1 MRQGS
6 LRRKSEPRMDT
17 RYLQSLKIQAAGEGN
32 TYYQDVHDIIQA
44 SSSGCECVE
53 RFAEFIEGAG
63 FADTSLYN
71 LVLNHRRDTA
81 DEIHRL
87 VCSDLA
93 EYGGFALHLNYNLAG
108 QITEIQHV
116 PFEICRL
123 EEPDSNGYVA
133 HICTHPDWTGKR
145 TFAGKRKDIDK
156 KNVKLFHKYNPNINV
171 IHAQIAAVGGIENYN
186 GQIFY
191 FSSAGK
197 DRYPIPRADRVLTDM
212 STDEGLSNVKWR
224 NVRNNFLPA
233 AMIFTRKGQSAPMSR
248 YAPAGEIQEYRPLER
263 GERYLS
269 DSFSDGFTDS
279 LQKLQ
284 GDTEACKLLEVILE
298 NDEQA
303 PEVVQLPTSNYD
315 KDFNV
320 TEQSVTER
328 IYAAFGQEPW
338 YCIRSGKIGFS
349 GTLLVDAFS
358 YYNSVVYKYQRMIE
372 RAFVD
377 IMKHWHEGAITNC
390 AVLPLEY
397 KQAETTEN
405 V

>member
-1 MRQGS
+1 
-6 LRRKSEPRMDT
+6 MDT
-17 RYLQSLKIQAAGEGN
+17 KFLQSLNIQSAGEGN

-63 FADTSLYN
+63 FVDTNLYN
-71 LVLNHRRDTA
+71 KILNHRRDTA

-87 VCSDLA
+87 ICADLA
-93 EYGGFALHLNYNLAG
+93 EYGGFALHINYNLAG
-108 QITEIQHV
+108 QITEIQHI

-133 HICTHPDWTGKR
+133 RICTHPDWTGKK
-145 TFAGKRKDIDK
+145 THAGKRIPIDK
-156 KNVKLFHKYNPNINV
+156 KNVKRFHKYNPNINV
-171 IHAQIAAVGGIENYN
+171 VHAQIEAVGGIENYQ

-191 FSSAGK
+191 YSSAGK

-233 AMIFTRKGQSAPMSR
+233 AMVFTRKGQSAPTSR
-248 YAPAGEIQEYRPLER
+248 FAPAGEAPRVMER
-263 GERYLS
+263 GERYAN
-269 DSFSDGFTDS
+269 DGFTDS
-279 LQKLQ
+279 LQQLQ
-284 GDTEACKLLEVILE
+284 GDTQACKLLEVILE

-315 KDFNV
+315 KDFSV
-320 TEQSVTER
+320 TDQSVTER

-349 GTLLVDAFS
+349 GTLLVDAFA
-358 YYNSVVYKYQRMIE
+358 YYNSVVYKYQRMVE
-372 RAFVD
+372 RAFGD
-377 IMKHWHEGAITNC
+377 IMKHWHEGAVTNC
-390 AVLPLEY
+390 SVLPLEY
-397 KQAETTEN
+397 KQAETTTTL
-405 V
+405 

>member
-1 MRQGS
+1 MRQGK
-6 LRRKSEPRMDT
+6 LRRKSEPRMDSK
-17 RYLQSLKIQAAGEGN
+17 YLQALEIQAAGEGN
-32 TYYQDVHDIIQA
+32 TYYQDVHNIIQA

-63 FADTSLYN
+63 FADASLYG
-71 LVLNHRRDTA
+71 LVLNHRKDTA

-87 VCSDLA
+87 VCADLA

-108 QITEIQHV
+108 EITEVSHV

-133 HICTHPDWTGKR
+133 RICTHPDWTGKK
-145 TFAGKRKDIDK
+145 TFAGKTKPIDK
-156 KNVKLFHKYNPNINV
+156 KNVKRYHKYNPNVNV
-171 IHAQIAAVGGIENYN
+171 IHAQIAQAGGIEYYQ
-186 GQIFY
+186 GQIYY
-191 FSSAGK
+191 FSTAGR
-197 DRYPIPRADRVLTDM
+197 DRYPIPRADRVLTEM

-233 AMIFTRKGQSAPMSR
+233 AMVLTRKGQVAPKSK
-248 YAPAGEIQEYRPLER
+248 YAPAGEESYQYER
-263 GERYLS
+263 GERNVNDGFS
-269 DSFSDGFTDS
+269 DSL
-279 LQKLQ
+279 LQLQ

-303 PEVVQLPTSNYD
+303 PEVVSLPTTNYD
-315 KDFNV
+315 KDFQV
-320 TEQSVTER
+320 TDQSVTEH
-328 IYAAFGQEPW
+328 IYAAFEQEPW

-358 YYNSVVYKYQRMIE
+358 YYNSIVYKYQRMIE

-377 IMKHWHEGAITNC
+377 IMAHWHEGAIANC
-390 AVLPLEY
+390 SVLPLEY
-397 KQAETTEN
+397 KQAETPTA
-405 V
+405 

>member
-1 MRQGS
+1 MRQGK
-6 LRRKSEPRMDT
+6 LRRKSEPRMDSK
-17 RYLQSLKIQAAGEGN
+17 YLQALEIQAAGDGN
-32 TYYQDVHDIIQA
+32 TYYQDVHNIIQA

-63 FADTSLYN
+63 FADASLYG
-71 LVLNHRRDTA
+71 LVLNHRKDTA

-87 VCSDLA
+87 VCADLA

-108 QITEIQHV
+108 EITEVSHV

-133 HICTHPDWTGKR
+133 RICTHPDWTGKK
-145 TFAGKRKDIDK
+145 TFAGKTKPVDK
-156 KNVKLFHKYNPNINV
+156 KNVKRFHKFNANVNV
-171 IHAQIAAVGGIENYN
+171 IHVQIAQAGGIENYN
-186 GQIFY
+186 GQIYY
-191 FSSAGK
+191 FSTAGR
-197 DRYPIPRADRVLTDM
+197 DRYPVPRADRVLTEM
-212 STDEGLSNVKWR
+212 STDEGLANVKWR

-233 AMIFTRKGQSAPMSR
+233 AMVLTRKGQASPMGR
-248 YAPAGEIQEYRPLER
+248 YAPAGEEPYQYER
-263 GERYLS
+263 GERYAN
-269 DSFSDGFTDS
+269 DGFSDS
-279 LQKLQ
+279 LQQLQ

-303 PEVVQLPTSNYD
+303 PEVVSLPTSNYD
-315 KDFNV
+315 KDFQV
-320 TEQSVTER
+320 TDQSVTER

-358 YYNSVVYKYQRMIE
+358 YYNSIVYKYQRMIE

-377 IMKHWHEGAITNC
+377 IMAHWHEGAIANC
-390 AVLPLEY
+390 SIMPLEY
-397 KQAETTEN
+397 KQAEIPTA
-405 V
+405 

>member
-1 MRQGS
+1 MRQGK
-6 LRRKSEPRMDT
+6 LRRKSEPRMDSK
-17 RYLQSLKIQAAGEGN
+17 YLQALEIQAAGEGN
-32 TYYQDVHDIIQA
+32 TYYQDVHNIIQA

-63 FADTSLYN
+63 FADASLYG
-71 LVLNHRRDTA
+71 LVLNHRKDTA

-87 VCSDLA
+87 VCADLA

-108 QITEIQHV
+108 EITEVSHV

-133 HICTHPDWTGKR
+133 RICTHPDWTGKK
-145 TFAGKRKDIDK
+145 TFAGKTKAVDK
-156 KNVKLFHKYNPNINV
+156 KNVKRFHKFNPNINV
-171 IHAQIAAVGGIENYN
+171 IHAQIAQAGGIENYN
-186 GQIFY
+186 GQIYY
-191 FSSAGK
+191 FSTAGR
-197 DRYPIPRADRVLTDM
+197 DRYPIPRADRVLTEM
-212 STDEGLSNVKWR
+212 STDEGLANVKWR

-233 AMIFTRKGQSAPMSR
+233 AMVLTRKGQASPMGR
-248 YAPAGEIQEYRPLER
+248 YAPAGEEPYQYER
-263 GERYLS
+263 GERYAN
-269 DSFSDGFTDS
+269 DGFSDS
-279 LQKLQ
+279 LQQLQ

-303 PEVVQLPTSNYD
+303 PEVVSLPTNNYD
-315 KDFNV
+315 KDFQV
-320 TEQSVTER
+320 TDQSVTER

-358 YYNSVVYKYQRMIE
+358 YYNSIVYKYQRMIE

-377 IMKHWHEGAITNC
+377 IMAHWHEGAIANC
-390 AVLPLEY
+390 SVLPLEY
-397 KQAETTEN
+397 KQAETTTPTA
-405 V
+405 

>member
-1 MRQGS
+1 MRQGK

-17 RYLQSLKIQAAGEGN
+17 RYLQALDIQAAGDGN
-32 TYYQDVHDIIQA
+32 TYYQDVHDIIQS
-44 SSSGCECVE
+44 SSSGSECVE

-63 FADTSLYN
+63 FVNPQLYER
-71 LVLNHRRDTA
+71 VLNHRRDTA

-87 VCSDLA
+87 ICNDLA

-108 QITEIQHV
+108 EVTEIQHV

-133 HICTHPDWTGKR
+133 RICTHPDWTGRK
-145 TFAGKRKDIDK
+145 TFAGKKKPIDK
-156 KNVKLFHKYNPNINV
+156 KNVRRYHKYNPNINV
-171 IHAQIAAVGGIENYN
+171 LHAQMAAAGGIENYL

-197 DRYPIPRADRVLTDM
+197 DKYPIPRADRVLTEM
-212 STDEGLSNVKWR
+212 STDEGLANVKWR

-233 AMIFTRKGQSAPMSR
+233 AMVFTRKGQSAPTSR
-248 YAPAGEIQEYRPLER
+248 FAPAGELAEARYYER
-263 GERYLS
+263 GERPANDGFS
-269 DSFSDGFTDS
+269 DSL
-279 LQKLQ
+279 LQLQ

-303 PEVVQLPTSNYD
+303 PEVVPLPTTNYD

-320 TEQSVTER
+320 TDQSVTER
-328 IYAAFGQEPW
+328 IYAAYGQEPW

-349 GTLLVDAFS
+349 GTLLVDAFA
-358 YYNSVVYKYQRMIE
+358 YYNSVVNKYQRMVE
-372 RAFVD
+372 RAFRD
-377 IMKHWHEGAITNC
+377 ILSHWHEGAITEC
-390 AVLPLEY
+390 GILPLEY
-397 KQAETTEN
+397 KQANTSTEE
-405 V
+405 

>member
-1 MRQGS
+1 MRQGT
-6 LRRKSEPRMDT
+6 LKRKSEARMDIKF
-17 RYLQSLKIQAAGEGN
+17 LQALNIQAAGEGN
-32 TYYQDVHDIIQA
+32 TYYQDIHDIIQA

-63 FADTSLYN
+63 FVDSALYN
-71 LVLNHRRDTA
+71 KVLNHRRDTA

-87 VCSDLA
+87 ICADLA
-93 EYGGFALHLNYNLAG
+93 EYGGFALHLNYNLLG
-108 QITEIQHV
+108 QITEIQHI

-133 HICTHPDWTGKR
+133 RICTHPDWTGKK
-145 TFAGKRKDIDK
+145 THAGKRIPIDK
-156 KNVKLFHKYNPNINV
+156 KNIKRFHKYNPNVNV
-171 IHAQIAAVGGIENYN
+171 IHAQISAVGGIENYQ

-233 AMIFTRKGQSAPMSR
+233 AMVFTRKGQSAPVSR
-248 YAPAGEIQEYRPLER
+248 YAPAGEMPRVMER
-263 GERYLS
+263 GERYVN
-269 DSFSDGFTDS
+269 DGFTDS
-279 LQKLQ
+279 LQQLQ
-284 GDTEACKLLEVILE
+284 GDTQACKLLEVILE

-315 KDFNV
+315 KDFSV
-320 TEQSVTER
+320 TDQSVTER

-358 YYNSVVYKYQRMIE
+358 YYNSVIYKYQRMVE
-372 RAFVD
+372 RAFGD
-377 IMKHWHEGAITNC
+377 IMKHWHEGAVTNC

-397 KQAETTEN
+397 KQAETTTSL
-405 V
+405 

>member
-1 MRQGS
+1 MRQGK
-6 LRRKSEPRMDT
+6 LRRKSEPRLDSK
-17 RYLQSLKIQAAGEGN
+17 YLQALEIQAAGEGN
-32 TYYQDVHDIIQA
+32 TYYQDVHNIIQA

-63 FADTSLYN
+63 FADASLYGR
-71 LVLNHRRDTA
+71 VLNHRKDTA

-87 VCSDLA
+87 VCADLA

-108 QITEIQHV
+108 EITEVSHV

-133 HICTHPDWTGKR
+133 RICTHPDWTGKK
-145 TFAGKRKDIDK
+145 TFAGKTTPIDK
-156 KNVKLFHKYNPNINV
+156 KNVKRFHKFNPNINV
-171 IHAQIAAVGGIENYN
+171 LHAQILEAGGIEYYQ
-186 GQIFY
+186 GQIYY
-191 FSSAGK
+191 FSTAGR
-197 DRYPIPRADRVLTDM
+197 DRYPIPRADRVLTEM
-212 STDEGLSNVKWR
+212 STDEGLANVKWR

-233 AMIFTRKGQSAPMSR
+233 AMVLTRKGQASPMGR
-248 YAPAGEIQEYRPLER
+248 YAPAGEEPYQCER
-263 GERYLS
+263 GDRYAN
-269 DSFSDGFTDS
+269 DGFSDS
-279 LQKLQ
+279 LQQLQ

-303 PEVVQLPTSNYD
+303 PEVVSLPTSNYD
-315 KDFNV
+315 KDFSV
-320 TEQSVTER
+320 TDQSVTER

-358 YYNSVVYKYQRMIE
+358 YYNSIVYKYQRMIE

-377 IMKHWHEGAITNC
+377 IMAHWHEGEIANC

-397 KQAETTEN
+397 KQAETPTA
-405 V
+405 